1 MAENQLVMK
10 VGPVDKL
17 LFLIVFGIF
26 GVLQSGNA
34 QLDSLREVVHKMPDD
49 IDKIFAYQDIAMEY
63 LYPAPDIC
71 IQYSDTIHLLSE
83 KIDNL
88 QGFCMAYYLKGAAYY
103 VKEDFNKAIEHA
115 ETALEFAR
123 KNKHVKNE
131 SNALSLLGVMYN
143 NLNLHEKALE
153 QQLSSLKLAERE
165 KDTLSIVHAYYN
177 MAIIFFEM
185 DDFATS
191 RKYHQITIDL
201 LEKYSV
207 KDVESYRSLAL
218 VYSAISGV
226 IEDDPDEE
234 FVMLQKALHY
244 AKLSDSNY
252 HNHSVYQ
259 NLSYYYSKSS
269 QFRKA
274 INHAQRAL
282 IIAEELGRSRSITE
296 SAIALGDYYLELS
309 QLDSAEY
316 FLKYGERVAKEIDY
330 KRKLENS
337 YLHLTNLY
345 KKKNETEKALEYL
358 SLAYNTK
365 DSVYN
370 EEVTAQ
376 IQTNS
381 AKYEFEKNQRIIS
394 EQQLEISEATNNR
407 NRIIF
412 IAFAILS
419 IVIGIYQWYLR
430 RQQQR
435 KQATELALAHQQAE
449 SSRLRELD
457 ELKTNFFTNI
467 SHELRTPLTLILSPL
482 ADLQEQVRAVPV
494 REKLGIIKSNAQ
506 RLLNLVNEIMDLAK
520 VEAGKLEL
528 QESKVALQQM
538 VQRIF
543 HSYESLAALRRI
555 DFSLNYELE
564 EKQVLIDRGKLE
576 KILHNLLSNAIKYT
590 GAGGQ
595 VSMKV
600 SQKGGQHIFE
610 VRDTGQGI
618 DTQDLSRI
626 FDRFYQVKQGTLQG
640 GTGVGLALSKELAE
654 LMQGTLS
661 AQSDLGQGSVF
672 SLLLPLEVVG
682 VLKPE
687 VENQEEGLFIES
699 DNQNPIPET
708 LHLTPTIFAP
718 IAIEGEKARL
728 LIVED
733 NPEMGKYLVQILS
746 ENYQCVLATD
756 GQEALK
762 QLKLSRFDCITSDIM
777 MPNMDGFELREAI
790 NQNDKWRQIPFLL
803 LTARHLE
810 EDKVRGFQ
818 MGIDDYVTKPFS
830 TRELQA
836 RIHNLITNKLERD
849 IYTASEQS
857 APKEEQLSVDQQFL
871 KQVEQAVLE
880 RISDPQFGVE
890 DLAKAVNYSS
900 KQLGRLLKKY
910 TGMSTVNFIL
920 EVRLQKAREVLE
932 KRLSATVL
940 EAQLDVGISSTSY
953 FTRKF
958 TERFGKNPSE
968 LL

>member
-1 MAENQLVMK
+1 MVENQRVMSLGFNGLK
-10 VGPVDKL
+10 IVSVIIATFL
-17 LFLIVFGIF
+17 TLFGWGLH
-26 GVLQSGNA
+26 A
-34 QLDSLREVVHKMPDD
+34 QMNIDSLREVVHKMPDD

-234 FVMLQKALHY
+234 FIMLQKALKY

-252 HNHSVYQ
+252 HNYSVYQ
-259 NLSYYYSKSS
+259 NLSYYYSKSG

-274 INHAQRAL
+274 INHAQRAFL
-282 IIAEELGRSRSITE
+282 IAEELGRSRSITE

-316 FLKYGERVAKEIDY
+316 FLKYGERVAKEIGY

-345 KKKNETEKALEYL
+345 KKKNEIEKALEYL

-435 KQATELALAHQQAE
+435 KQATELALAQQQAE

-520 VEAGKLEL
+520 VEAGKLDL
-528 QESKVALQQM
+528 QESKVELQQM

-543 HSYESLAALRRI
+543 YSYESLAKLRRI
-555 DFSLNYELE
+555 DFNLDYELE

-590 GAGGQ
+590 GAGGR
-595 VSMKV
+595 VNMKV
-600 SQKGGQHIFE
+600 SEKEGQYIFE

-618 DTQDLSRI
+618 EAQDLSRI
-626 FDRFYQVKQGTLQG
+626 FDRFYQAKQGTLQG

-654 LMQGTLS
+654 LMRGTLS
-661 AQSDLGQGSVF
+661 VQSDLGQGSVF
-672 SLLLPLEVVG
+672 SLSLPLETIITQ
-682 VLKPE
+682 KPE
-687 VENQEEGLFIES
+687 EDLLATPYTQHLVSETQH
-699 DNQNPIPET
+699 PI
-708 LHLTPTIFAP
+708 PTIFAP

-728 LIVED
+728 LVVED

-746 ENYQCVLATD
+746 ENYHCVLATD

-762 QLKLSRFDCITSDIM
+762 QLKLSRFDCITSDVM

-810 EDKVRGFQ
+810 EDKIRGFQ

-849 IYTASEQS
+849 AYAALEQS
-857 APKEEQLSVDQQFL
+857 IPKEEQLSVDQQFL

-932 KRLSATVL
+932 RRLSATVL